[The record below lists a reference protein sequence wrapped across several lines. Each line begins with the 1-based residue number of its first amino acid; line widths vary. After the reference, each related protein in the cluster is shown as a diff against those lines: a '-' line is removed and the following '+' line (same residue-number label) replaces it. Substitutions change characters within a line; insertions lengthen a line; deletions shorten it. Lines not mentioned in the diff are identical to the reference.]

1 MWKYDILTVII
12 WPITCEY
19 IKNLRVMLKHRLR
32 PVWKRSCVR
41 ELTYLVSVELLW
53 HLICI
58 SGFMQTEIYMWEQS
72 LGTGSSGKQF
82 IIKQE
87 KFLHQSVN
95 LYTVTD
101 YVTRGARAHTQKL
114 IRELQGWK
122 GWPKINLLPWNTRY
136 FNLKFFRQIQSPI
149 IS

>member
-1 MWKYDILTVII
+1 MWKYDILTV
-12 WPITCEY
+12 
-19 IKNLRVMLKHRLR
+19 MLKHGLR

-41 ELTYLVSVELLW
+41 ELTYLVFVELLW

-58 SGFMQTEIYMWEQS
+58 SGLMQTEIYMWEHEQS

-149 IS
+149 ISFWKRS

>member
-1 MWKYDILTVII
+1 MRKYDILT
-12 WPITCEY
+12 
-19 IKNLRVMLKHRLR
+19 VMLKHRLR

-58 SGFMQTEIYMWEQS
+58 SGLMQTEIYMWEHEQS

-136 FNLKFFRQIQSPI
+136 FNLKFFRQIQSSI
-149 IS
+149 ISFWKRS

>member
-1 MWKYDILTVII
+1 MWKYDILT
-12 WPITCEY
+12 
-19 IKNLRVMLKHRLR
+19 VMLKHRLR

-58 SGFMQTEIYMWEQS
+58 SGLMQTEIYMWEHEQS

-136 FNLKFFRQIQSPI
+136 FNLKFFRQIQSSI
-149 IS
+149 ISFWKRS